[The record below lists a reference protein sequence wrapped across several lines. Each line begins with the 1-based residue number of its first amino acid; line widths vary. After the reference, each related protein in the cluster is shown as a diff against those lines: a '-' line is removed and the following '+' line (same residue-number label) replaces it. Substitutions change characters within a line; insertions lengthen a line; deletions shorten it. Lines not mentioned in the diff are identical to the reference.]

1 MAAGILPKPGSKVGP
16 CKSKCKHRD
25 CGQTKAAAAA
35 TCRFCNKAIGYGV
48 GFYRSRLSGEL
59 AHAFCF
65 EEAVERNDARVGL
78 F

>member
-1 MAAGILPKPGSKVGP
+1 MAAGILQKPGSKLGP
-16 CKSKCKHRD
+16 CKAACKHRD
-25 CGQTKAAAAA
+25 CGQTREDAGAA
-35 TCRFCNKAIGYGV
+35 CRFCAKPIGYGV

-59 AHAFCF
+59 AHAICF